1 MNLQAVTMVRN
12 EADIWADFVNYYCD
26 LFDKIIIIDH
36 QSTDGTLEI
45 TESFVK
51 GGAPIELLKFRY
63 KAYYQAQ
70 LSNAIARRCFEAGAD
85 WVFFIDADEFINVP
99 NRQTLNDLLLENGS
113 RLAEFKWINL
123 VPTKFG
129 TFEEF
134 DIFQQFFSDG
144 RASRYGKVCLNASW
158 AARYP
163 NFEVQMGN
171 HAVCSAPGVAPA
183 DCRMVGSLYHLPI
196 RSIERLRR
204 KLEAGTSAYKA
215 KPGSDPLDGFHWF
228 ELFAS
233 LSSGDVDLDRIRRFI
248 LEYGE
253 SLESIGSETPCLGDI
268 RFSRITKHLADTR
281 RRPLSLK
288 ASETR
293 ELALDWRHIERP
305 SGCDLVAVV
314 TNGEI
319 RLQPLVTR
327 GDGGLIRSSFSKL
340 PASGGLL
347 PTIASDNCIS
357 SLTDA
362 LVCAMR
368 SVSVPVP
375 SAWTGHVPFLF
386 ALISLLHPRRYVELG
401 THFGMSFF
409 AACEAAQK
417 LDMATQCVAVDH
429 WRGDDHVGYYDETVF
444 NQFHHLLEKNYP
456 HIGYYVRSSFR
467 SALDCFEAG
476 SIDLLHI
483 DGLHTYEAVRDDFE
497 SWLPKLSERGVILF
511 HDTTVYKRD
520 FGVWRLWEELQGHY
534 PSFNFL
540 HSHGLGI
547 LYVGLEPLPIAEL
560 LRQVN
565 SNENLSILANEFFS
579 GLGEHIKGGVSLDEA
594 KRNLLKL
601 DQALIESNHALDECK
616 RTLDQALTESNH
628 ALDECKRTLDETKR
642 KHRFEQ
648 LESVRQIAGLVKKQ
662 PGRATPGELK
672 SLRRFLPR
680 KRKEYRRLLNDFL
693 ILSGC
698 PLFEEDWYLG
708 KNKDVYESKIDP
720 VLHYIKHGA
729 REGRAPGPRFDGA
742 KYLDANPDVKW
753 SGLNPLIHYVTV
765 GYAESRLLEKV
776 E

>member
-1 MNLQAVTMVRN
+1 MVRN
-12 EADIWADFVNYYCD
+12 EADIWADFVNYNCD

-51 GGAPIELLKFRY
+51 RGAPLELLKYRY
-63 KAYYQAQ
+63 EGYYQAQ

-85 WVFFIDADEFINVP
+85 WVFFIDADEFIDVP

-113 RLAEFKWINL
+113 RLAGFKWINL

-134 DIFQQFFSDG
+134 DLFQQFLWDG
-144 RASRYGKVCLNASW
+144 RVSRYGKVCLNASW

-171 HAVCSAPGVAPA
+171 HAVCSAPGAPPA
-183 DCRMVGSLYHLPI
+183 NCRTVGSLYHLPI

-204 KLEAGTSAYKA
+204 KLEAGTRAHKA
-215 KPGSDPLDGFHWF
+215 KSGSSPLDGFHWS

-233 LSSGDVDLDRIRRFI
+233 LSSRDVDLDRIRRII
-248 LEYGE
+248 LGYGE
-253 SLESIGSETPCLGDI
+253 PLDSIGGETPCLDNI
-268 RFSRITKHLADTR
+268 RFPRITKHLAGTGL
-281 RRPLSLK
+281 RPLSLK

-293 ELALDWRHIERP
+293 ELALAWRHIERP
-305 SGCDLVAVV
+305 SGDLAAVV

-327 GDGGLIRSSFSKL
+327 GDGGLTRPCFSKL
-340 PASGGLL
+340 PAPGNLL
-347 PTIASDNCIS
+347 PTIASDNFIS

-362 LVCAMR
+362 LVSAMR
-368 SVSVPVP
+368 PVSVPVP
-375 SAWTGHVPFLF
+375 SGWTGHVPFLF
-386 ALISLLHPRRYVELG
+386 ALISLLHPRRFVELG

-429 WRGDDHVGYYDETVF
+429 WRGDAHLGYYDESVF
-444 NQFHHLLEKNYP
+444 NQFRHILEKNYP
-456 HIGYYVRSSFR
+456 HIGYYIRSSFR
-467 SALDCFEAG
+467 SALDCFEGG

-483 DGLHTYEAVRDDFE
+483 DGLHTYEAVREDFE

-511 HDTTVYKRD
+511 HDTTVCERD
-520 FGVWRLWEELQGHY
+520 FGVWRLWKELQGRY

-547 LYVGLEPLPIAEL
+547 LYVGLEPLPFPEL

-565 SNENLSILANEFFS
+565 SNEKLSILANVFFS
-579 GLGEHIKGGVSLDEA
+579 GLGEHIKGGVSLNEA
-594 KRNLLKL
+594 KRNL
-601 DQALIESNHALDECK
+601 S
-616 RTLDQALTESNH
+616 RVGQALTASNH
-628 ALDECKRTLDETKR
+628 ALDECKRTLDETR
-642 KHRFEQ
+642 RRQRCEQ
-648 LESVRQIAGLVKKQ
+648 LDSVRQIAGLVKKQ
-662 PGRATPGELK
+662 PARAKPRELK
-672 SLRRFLPR
+672 RLRRFLPR
-680 KRKEYRRLLNDFL
+680 RRKEYRRLLNDFL
-693 ILSGC
+693 ILSCC
-698 PLFEEDWYLG
+698 PLFEEAWYLS
-708 KNKDVYESKIDP
+708 KNKDVYDSKMDP

-742 KYLDANPDVKW
+742 KYLEANPDVKR

-765 GYAESRLLEKV
+765 GYAESRLLEEV